1 MSEKDIPINEQLIKL
16 GAEVHTLK
24 KSEAKLSGDIHS
36 LDGKIDIFRKE
47 IITELKQVALSNRP
61 NMVMYIGAF
70 SVVVAVASLFISSI
84 IAPIRVDV
92 ADIRKDVDAN
102 AGLVTESLRL
112 ARLDQQVVNNSM
124 SGSLISVMN
133 NLSSVQAEHKK
144 LQGLYDS
151 STNTHNAWFL
161 RHSDEIQSLREQ
173 SAEQYSL
180 QSYKMGLL
188 EGRVDGLDESK

>member
-24 KSEAKLSGDIHS
+24 KGEAKLSGDIQS
-36 LDGKIDIFRKE
+36 LDGKIDSFRKE
-47 IITELKQVALSNRP
+47 IITELKQVAISNRP
-61 NMVMYIGAF
+61 NMVMYVGAF
-70 SVVVAVASLFISSI
+70 SVVIAVASLFISSI
-84 IAPIRVDV
+84 IAPIRGDV

-112 ARLDQQVVNNSM
+112 ARLDQQGVNNSM
-124 SGSLISVMN
+124 SGSLINVMN
-133 NLSSVQAEHKK
+133 NLSSVQADHEK

-151 STNTHNAWFL
+151 STNTYDTWFL
-161 RHSDEIQSLREQ
+161 RHSDEIKSVREQ
-173 SAEQYSL
+173 SAEQYSF

-188 EGRVDGLDESK
+188 EGHLNGLEESK